1 MNLKSFISKIF
12 WSSFS
17 SKKKIEKYQKI
28 IRDSEWSELKQHI
41 PNNIKFLD
49 VGCGSG
55 DNLYRAK
62 DELSCDVFGIDP
74 MPGSHGVGRFS
85 ENQLEATITIEQ
97 GFSENLPYKD
107 NFFDVV
113 FCSHVLEHVNDERK
127 SLNEMKRVL
136 KDDGVL
142 IIGMPTALMAWI
154 SLLSNYIFTTH
165 AKILSCLKTIGKKE
179 FFNNIR
185 YIFLPNSHSYPKA
198 KTILYDLYHY
208 RVKNWK
214 NIVSK
219 EFKIN
224 TKLTPYLYPFP
235 DYPQFFRIRKSKI
248 GSSSVF
254 FICKKK

>member
-1 MNLKSFISKIF
+1 MNLKSFVSKIF

-28 IRDSEWSELKQHI
+28 IRDSEWSDLKQYI
-41 PNNIKFLD
+41 PQNIKFLD

-113 FCSHVLEHVNDERK
+113 FCSHVLEHVLNPENLLDEINRISK
-127 SLNEMKRVL
+127 S
-136 KDDGVL
+136 G
-142 IIGMPTALMAWI
+142 IIIVP
-154 SLLSNYIFTTH
+154 SKFSDNLLSVD
-165 AKILSCLKTIGKKE
+165 AAL
-179 FFNNIR
+179 R
-185 YIFLPNSHSYPKA
+185 VSY
-198 KTILYDLYHY
+198 
-208 RVKNWK
+208 R
-214 NIVSK
+214 
-219 EFKIN
+219 
-224 TKLTPYLYPFP
+224 
-235 DYPQFFRIRKSKI
+235 
-248 GSSSVF
+248 
-254 FICKKK
+254 